1 MREGRRTTGS
11 GLRVART
18 PSHAYDASIVSGKA
32 RGGKSARVLKGL
44 SLLYLLGLG
53 IALLLV
59 HGDSYEPAVS
69 YVPLYLISSVIV
81 TAAVAVLLL
90 PTRQFGEGFCVFS
103 YALYAVLLAAATFFT
118 GGVSS
123 ELYILLF
130 PLLFAPALHGSW
142 RMGLPVLVAVLVS
155 YALAMLPDVLNSIE
169 GSAGPALVFFR
180 LAAFALTGIF
190 ALYAAG
196 ARGASEPDDGY
207 ALDEDGSMLLGRVS
221 SEIEARRGAPVG
233 VLLVDPGH
241 GVEDVDLL
249 LDRVRSR
256 IGEPLLL
263 GEGSVFGIVLG
274 GANEGAIESAAR
286 RVLAAANSLGA
297 HETRAGAAIYPRD
310 ARTAGDLLGAAGQA
324 LERAFEIESPSAI
337 VLAGRDAPRTEG
349 TGTYGAAR

>member
-1 MREGRRTTGS
+1 MSGR
-11 GLRVART
+11 
-18 PSHAYDASIVSGKA
+18 A
-32 RGGKSARVLKGL
+32 RGGKSTRVLKGL
-44 SLLYLLGLG
+44 SLLYLLGLV
-53 IALLLV
+53 ISLLLV

-69 YVPLYLISSVIV
+69 YVPFYLISSVIV
-81 TAAVAVLLL
+81 TAAVALLLL

-123 ELYILLF
+123 ELYVLFF

-142 RMGLPVLVAVLVS
+142 KMGLPVATAVLVS
-155 YALAMLPDVLNSIE
+155 YALAMLPGVLNAVE
-169 GSAGPALVFFR
+169 GSDEPALVFFR
-180 LAAFALTGIF
+180 LATFALTGLF
-190 ALYAAG
+190 ALAAAG
-196 ARGASEPDDGY
+196 SRGASEPEDGY

-241 GVEDVDLL
+241 GVEDIDLL

-256 IGEPLLL
+256 IGEPFLL

-274 GANEGAIESAAR
+274 AANEGVIESAAR
-286 RVLAAANSLGA
+286 RVLAAANALGA
-297 HETRAGAAIYPRD
+297 DETRAGAAIYPRD
-310 ARTAGDLLGAAGQA
+310 ARTAGDLLLAAGRA